1 MPRTY
6 DATRSRTKLL
16 AAAQTLFSERGFE
29 ATSTRNIAELAGV
42 DAALIARYFGNK
54 KALYI
59 AAVAVDGSSPG
70 QRPPDGPS
78 GPAMT
83 AEGITEWLLRH
94 TEGLGPGPVMQALV
108 RSETAP
114 EIRAA
119 ASQRF
124 RELFVDPLAAALDEA
139 GVSQPRLR
147 AEVVVFA
154 VVGIVIGR
162 AQAAS
167 ELSAADQDEVVRI
180 VSAALDVVTGPS
192 SA

>member
-1 MPRTY
+1 
-6 DATRSRTKLL
+6 
-16 AAAQTLFSERGFE
+16 
-29 ATSTRNIAELAGV
+29 
-42 DAALIARYFGNK
+42 
-54 KALYI
+54 
-59 AAVAVDGSSPG
+59 
-70 QRPPDGPS
+70 
-78 GPAMT
+78 MT